1 MVRQAVRQ
9 AHGPEQSRRTHHL
22 STLSQPVESL
32 KVERVGG
39 QITMTEIQNSKQ
51 LAFDLIWD
59 LDIVIWNLFGPI
71 LRSGGA
77 CNLLFPVYPGLGP
90 IRLSNIMS

>member
-1 MVRQAVRQ
+1 MAKNPNREPTRSGIPQKALISDILRFYVKK
-9 AHGPEQSRRTHHL
+9 T
-22 STLSQPVESL
+22 
-32 KVERVGG
+32 KYN
-39 QITMTEIQNSKQ
+39 QITMTKIQNSKQ

-77 CNLLFPVYPGLGP
+77 CNLLFPVYPA
-90 IRLSNIMS
+90 